1 MRWICFKYLV
11 IMCIALTLFL
21 KVCNVMSYLK
31 LTNPTVELA
40 SMNEDS
46 TEKEEK
52 KIEPEYFTDQFFL
65 LSLAEHY
72 PSIQQKII
80 IPDHFFQLAYFP
92 EVLTP
97 PPAI

>member
-1 MRWICFKYLV
+1 
-11 IMCIALTLFL
+11 
-21 KVCNVMSYLK
+21 MSYLK
-31 LTNPTVELA
+31 LTNPAIELT
-40 SMNEDS
+40 SINDNS

-65 LSLAEHY
+65 VSLAEHY
-72 PSIQQKII
+72 SPIQQKII